1 VKKGKMK
8 PVNVNAFDIIGD
20 MAAGG
25 VIAFGAAVY
34 RSAAGVVKG
43 SLCTGTLYNLLG
55 IADWD
60 LVEKKVDGF
69 YSLYDLVPV
78 ITAGRCRVWVTP
90 NDASSVPPIVAG
102 DYLDLADLGSSNT
115 LPVGVFEESGSQA
128 GETRLLTS
136 MARALEDCA
145 LENAEV
151 VAADVA
157 VGAMTVTMTSG
168 GLIDKLSAGD
178 YILLEDTNAE
188 VEINRV
194 KSVDSATQITL
205 VKPATA
211 SLVASDSDLVHKL
224 AQCEVM
230 LL

>member
-1 VKKGKMK
+1 MK

-34 RSAAGVVKG
+34 RSAAGIVKG
-43 SLCTGTLYNLLG
+43 SLSTGTLYNLLG
-55 IADWD
+55 LADWD
-60 LVEKKVDGF
+60 LVEKTVDGF
-69 YSLYDLVPV
+69 YSQYDLLPI
-78 ITAGRCRVWVTP
+78 ITAGRCRAWITP
-90 NDASSVPPIVAG
+90 NNTSAGDIVAG

-115 LPVGVFEESGSQA
+115 LPVGVFEESGSKA
-128 GETRLLTS
+128 GGTRLTS
-136 MARALEDCA
+136 SLARALEDCA

-157 VGAMTVTMTSG
+157 TGDTTVTMTSG
-168 GLIDKLSAGD
+168 GLIDALSAGD
-178 YILLEDTNAE
+178 YILLEDITAE

-205 VKPATA
+205 IKAATA
-211 SLVASDSDLVHKL
+211 SLVNGDSDLVHKL
-224 AQCEVM
+224 AQCEV
-230 LL
+230 LLL